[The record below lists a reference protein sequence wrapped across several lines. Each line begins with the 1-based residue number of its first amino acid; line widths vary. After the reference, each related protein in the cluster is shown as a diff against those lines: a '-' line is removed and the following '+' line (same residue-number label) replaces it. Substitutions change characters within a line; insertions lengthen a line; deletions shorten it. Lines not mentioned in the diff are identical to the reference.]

1 MNVGQIIKK
10 LEKFDPKTPVFS
22 NLNYFDEIKRV
33 EPVRIAIDGG
43 INAEIKDICVFVS
56 PKD

>member
-22 NLNYFDEIKRV
+22 SLNYFDEVRRV
-33 EPVRIAIDGG
+33 ESARIVV
-43 INAEIKDICVFVS
+43 EECIKDICVLIS
-56 PKD
+56 PND